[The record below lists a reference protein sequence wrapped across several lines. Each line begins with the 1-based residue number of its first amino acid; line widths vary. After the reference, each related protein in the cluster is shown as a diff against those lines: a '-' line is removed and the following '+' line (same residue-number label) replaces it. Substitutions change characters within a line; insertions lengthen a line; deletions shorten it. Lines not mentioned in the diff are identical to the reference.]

1 MTATHD
7 AAQTPAP
14 APDRQAVD
22 VTTNRATKRAMLG
35 LGLGNTLEWYDWMI
49 FGLLAAFIGPHFF
62 ASSDPVTA
70 TLDALAVFAVGF
82 FVRPLGGVLLGN
94 VADRIGRRAVMLWS
108 VGIMAVT
115 TLVLGVLPT
124 YESIGVAAPVIL
136 LLCRLLQGLST
147 GIEAPLSTAYAVEV
161 MPQGHE
167 GRAAGYISFFV
178 NFGILLASL
187 VSFTTSYLIGGDAMA
202 TWGWRVPLLFGAAM
216 SFFVLYLRRALPET
230 LAEEEKSETVGGT
243 WNGLRKHW
251 LGLLAIVFVVGA
263 AQAYN
268 YAWNVGLPSLARGS
282 YGENPTEVF
291 AITSV
296 LGVILLVGSIVTGR
310 TADKVRLSRAFIWT
324 RLAAVPAV
332 FLMLLYAGPG
342 LSTFSLV
349 LLLGG
354 IVLVANMTLY
364 NVVST
369 SLMPKYC
376 RATGTGL
383 GYGIAVALF
392 GGTASYLLVW
402 LQSRDLL
409 WVFPAYT
416 AALSVIS
423 VVLYVLARRRSGT
436 FAGE

>member
-1 MTATHD
+1 MTATQNPAQTRSVGAHSASD
-7 AAQTPAP
+7 AAAP
-14 APDRQAVD
+14 TAR
-22 VTTNRATKRAMLG
+22 RRAMLG
-35 LGLGNTLEWYDWMI
+35 LGLGNTLEWYDWI
-49 FGLLAAFIGPHFF
+49 VFGLLAAFIGPHFF
-62 ASSDPVTA
+62 ASQDPVTS

-82 FVRPLGGVLLGN
+82 FVRPLGGALFGT
-94 VADRIGRRAVMLWS
+94 VADRIGRRGVMLWS

-115 TLVLGVLPT
+115 TLVIGLLPT
-124 YESIGVAAPVIL
+124 HESIGVAAPVL
-136 LLCRLLQGLST
+136 LLVCRLLQGLST

-161 MPQGHE
+161 MPEGHE

-187 VSFTTSYLIGGDAMA
+187 VSFTTSYFIGGDAMA
-202 TWGWRVPLLFGAAM
+202 SWGWRVPVLFGAAL

-230 LAEEEKSETVGGT
+230 LHEEEKTDSAGGAWRGVG
-243 WNGLRKHW
+243 KHW
-251 LGLLAIVFVVGA
+251 LGLAAIIFVVGA

-282 YGENPTEVF
+282 YGENPTTVF
-291 AITSV
+291 GITTI
-296 LGVILLVGSIVTGR
+296 LGVVLLIGAILTGHV
-310 TADKVRLSRAFIWT
+310 ADRVRLSRTFVVT
-324 RLAAVPAV
+324 RLAAVPGV

-342 LSTFSLV
+342 ISTFSVV
-349 LLLGG
+349 LLGGG

-376 RATGTGL
+376 RGTGTGI
-383 GYGIAVALF
+383 GYGVAVALF

-402 LQSRDLL
+402 LQSHDLL
-409 WVFPAYT
+409 WVFPVYT

-423 VVLYVLARRRSGT
+423 VVLYVAARRYSGT
-436 FAGE
+436 YAGE